1 MDNNWI
7 DFIWYMLIP
16 PLFIIYVKNDE
27 LKTLAEEACD
37 PTILQQSLEKLTISK
52 TVGRWIQ
59 QIILFQ

>member
-1 MDNNWI
+1 
-7 DFIWYMLIP
+7 MLIP

-52 TVGRWIQ
+52 TVGR
-59 QIILFQ
+59 